1 VPVQIAYGEAKLG
14 RMAKAAGGSWDS
26 DVKLWYIKFGKIKGT
41 KLEEHI
47 ILDAGKKSSKRES
60 I

>member
-47 ILDAGKKSSKRES
+47 ILDVGKKLSKRES

>member
-1 VPVQIAYGEAKLG
+1 MPVQIAYGEAELG
-14 RMAKAAGGSWDS
+14 IMARAAGGRWDP
-26 DVKLWYIKFGKIKGT
+26 DVKLWYIKFGQIKGT

-47 ILDAGKKSSKRES
+47 ILDAGAKREKRKS